1 MAEVS
6 TIARPYAEAI
16 FRLAREK
23 SELTAWSNR
32 LGVTAGMVSDARM
45 QAVIADPNVPMS
57 KAVEI
62 LLSIAGGVLGESG
75 ASMIR
80 VLAENDRLALLPEIR
95 AQFEVLRAEAEGV
108 LEARV
113 TTAMALTD
121 AQKRDLIAAL
131 RNRFGRDIHVE
142 VAIDPELIGGVV
154 VRLGD
159 RVIDG
164 SVRGRLHKMASA
176 LT

>member
-1 MAEVS
+1 MAELS

-16 FRLAREK
+16 FRLARER

-32 LGVTAGMVSDARM
+32 LGVAAGMVSDARM

-62 LLSIAGGVLGESG
+62 LLSIAGSALGESG

-108 LEARV
+108 LEAHV
-113 TTAMALTD
+113 TTAMVLSD
-121 AQKRDLIAAL
+121 AQQKDLIATL
-131 RNRFGRDIHVE
+131 RSRFGRDVHVE
-142 VAIDPELIGGVV
+142 MAIDPELIGGIV